1 MLSFPCF
8 SKYFESYLDVR
19 TYSIVF
25 PRKIVVPWVISFPRV
40 IAFPSILVKK
50 KIGTIYS
57 FLLHPFTLAH
67 STPGSVCQK
76 KKKKTHS
83 CHCRLRHL
91 EGDAKVESDPD
102 WLIYE
107 DFESSQRNRIEREQ
121 SSNVHFQFIW
131 CHFLMRVTFSWGTT
145 SYKKN
150 LKYSPSLEQTTTLI
164 LERKRE
170 NINCLRLFQ
179 CEEIR
184 YVMYNPIVLCN
195 KYFSCCV
202 RYVLYKMKN
211 IIPYI

>member
-25 PRKIVVPWVISFPRV
+25 PRKIVVPWVIYFPRV

-91 EGDAKVESDPD
+91 KWNQIQID
-102 WLIYE
+102 WFMRTLNQVKE
-107 DFESSQRNRIEREQ
+107 TELSGSSRLMYIF
-121 SSNVHFQFIW
+121 SSFD
-131 CHFLMRVTFSWGTT
+131 VTFSWGSLSHEERLRWTNDHLNIRT
-145 SYKKN
+145 KK
-150 LKYSPSLEQTTTLI
+150 
-164 LERKRE
+164 RKH
-170 NINCLRLFQ
+170 
-179 CEEIR
+179 
-184 YVMYNPIVLCN
+184 
-195 KYFSCCV
+195 
-202 RYVLYKMKN
+202 
-211 IIPYI
+211 

>member
-8 SKYFESYLDVR
+8 SKYFESYVDVR

-25 PRKIVVPWVISFPRV
+25 PRKIVVPRVIPFPRV
-40 IAFPSILVKK
+40 IASPSLLVKK
-50 KIGTIYS
+50 KIDTIYS

-76 KKKKTHS
+76 KKKRKSHG

-107 DFESSQRNRIEREQ
+107 LFESIQRNQIEREQ
-121 SSNVHFQFIW
+121 SSFVPQSAKTKKKWDCPLSN
-131 CHFLMRVTFSWGTT
+131 LASLRMRMFSLFDVTFSCRTA

-150 LKYSPSLEQTTTLI
+150 LK
-164 LERKRE
+164 
-170 NINCLRLFQ
+170 
-179 CEEIR
+179 
-184 YVMYNPIVLCN
+184 
-195 KYFSCCV
+195 
-202 RYVLYKMKN
+202 
-211 IIPYI
+211 